1 MGGHHPDLSKRLAQP
16 LVRYGVPLSVMGLLL
31 KGGLHRSMLEAAL
44 LAPLVVLLMV
54 LLVSVVLRGGPWLQT
69 PALRLGCCIGNTAYF
84 GVPLALAFLPAEALP
99 ITIGYDLGATLTT
112 WSVGP
117 LLLAGTSSGSVVVLK
132 GLFASLLNS
141 PASRGLMG
149 ALLVQWTPWQA
160 ALAELLW
167 WPSRLVMLLALGV
180 VGLRLG
186 ALSRH
191 RGLLRPL
198 GSELLPALVGKLL
211 VFPAAL
217 LLLGLVLRFD
227 PLLIRALV
235 LQGAAPTAIS
245 VLLIAE
251 AVDRDQAHAAGLV
264 FWSTVAAL
272 VIAPIWGLLLPVLTP
287 AL

>member
-1 MGGHHPDLSKRLAQP
+1 M
-16 LVRYGVPLSVMGLLL
+16 
-31 KGGLHRSMLEAAL
+31 
-44 LAPLVVLLMV
+44 
-54 LLVSVVLRGGPWLQT
+54 
-69 PALRLGCCIGNTAYF
+69 
-84 GVPLALAFLPAEALP
+84 
-99 ITIGYDLGATLTT
+99 
-112 WSVGP
+112 
-117 LLLAGTSSGSVVVLK
+117 VLK
-132 GLFASLLNS
+132 GLFASFNS

-149 ALLVQWTPWQA
+149 ALLVQWTPLSCVGGA
-160 ALAELLW
+160 LW

-180 VGLRLG
+180 GWLRLG

-198 GSELLPALVGKLL
+198 GPELLPALVGKLL
-211 VFPAAL
+211 VFPAV

-251 AVDRDQAHAAGLV
+251 AVDRDQLTRLV
-264 FWSTVAAL
+264 WCSGGTVAAL
-272 VIAPIWGLLLPVLTP
+272 VIAPIWGLFAGADP